1 MKTVK
6 VSVISGVSELI
17 EPLPPLPEALALN
30 QFLEE
35 LYKNRFVERREVA
48 RRVRELLEGLEA
60 DREQRDRLLKLR
72 ERFCKEQE
80 FYRAL
85 ASLFEAAAAMP
96 AKEDLALAN
105 YAVLRVLLAQCAPG
119 WQSLDLEKKAE
130 ILALLYMALY
140 HLKRYQETRHVRHI
154 RSAATL
160 AIDALNALEDAL
172 GKQVEPSES

>member
-1 MKTVK
+1 M
-6 VSVISGVSELI
+6 I
-17 EPLPPLPEALALN
+17 EPLPPLPEVLALN
-30 QFLEE
+30 RLIEE
-35 LYKNRFVERREVA
+35 LYRDGFVERREIV
-48 RRVRELLEGLEA
+48 RRVKELLEGLEA

-72 ERFCKEQE
+72 ERFCREQE

-105 YAVLRVLLAQCAPG
+105 YAVIRVLLAQCVPG
-119 WQSLDLEKKAE
+119 WESLDLEKKAE

-140 HLKRYQETRHVRHI
+140 HLKRCQETRHVRHI
-154 RSAATL
+154 RSAASL

-172 GKQVEPSES
+172 GGRVWVS